1 MKNLTYIQ
9 TVLIKHSLIVLF
21 TIFYGTQL
29 LAQVSPQERQALI
42 DLYNATDG
50 DNWTSTINGTNPWL
64 VNDASSLVNTWGGVT
79 VEDNKVI
86 GIYLF
91 GGGVAGQLPNSIGDL
106 VHLRSL
112 VITRSGGLTG
122 GIPSTIGNLTQL
134 ESINLSSN
142 QLTEPIPVELGN
154 LTKLTGINLYR
165 NRITGTIPSSLGNLI
180 NLIGLTLGENALSG
194 SIPSELGNLTNLT
207 GLNLFQNQLTGTIPS
222 SIGNLT
228 NLTSLALARNGLTGG
243 IPISIVNLTKITGLD
258 LSSNKLSDPIPP
270 ELGNMTNLT
279 GLNLYRNRITGSI
292 PKELANLTNLVGLTL
307 GENALTGSIPPELGS
322 LTNLTGLNLFQN
334 QLTGSIPPE
343 LGNLQNLVGLT
354 LGRNS
359 LTGPIPAALG
369 NLTNLESLDLG
380 TNRLTSIAPE
390 LGNLTKLKSLILYIN
405 QITSPIPSEIG
416 NLTNLETFTV
426 ERNAITGSIPSE
438 LGNLK
443 KLKSLSFSR
452 NQLTGSIPESI
463 GQLTD
468 LQGLGVSY
476 NNLSGKVPSGLATI
490 VSNGVLK
497 GLGLERNK
505 FVFSDFEAEFQTYR
519 NDLTN
524 FNYLLQDKVDEVE
537 TLSVSQNESITLT
550 SLALTSPNNSYQ
562 WFKNNVAIPG
572 ATNKDLV
579 IANATDSD
587 AGVYHFTATNSIIT
601 DLTLTR
607 NSITVE
613 IGCGVSA
620 SEKQALIDLYNST
633 DGVNWRYSTNWL
645 TDAPV
650 CDWYG
655 VTVSN
660 GKVTKLSLA
669 LNGVAG
675 PLPNNFSDLI
685 HLESVTFER
694 NALTGTIPSSIGNM
708 TNLTFLHL
716 GSNQLTGEIP
726 ASIGN
731 LTNLTALSLYRNGL
745 TGSIPSELG
754 NLTNLETL
762 HLFSNG
768 LTGVIP
774 ASFGNLTKLKI
785 LMLYINRLEGPL
797 PSELGNLSALENL
810 SFERNVIT
818 GPIPTSF
825 GNLISLKELNLGNNQ
840 LSGSIPSELGNLSSL
855 IGLRLFWNRLEGEIP
870 SELSNISNLEIISL
884 TRNLLTG
891 EIPSSLGTITSLK
904 LLDVSINNITGT
916 VPASIGQLTNL
927 NHLGLTQNKLSGRI
941 PPELESLTTSDVLNV
956 LGLQQNNFV
965 FSDFET
971 EFQTYKNDLTT
982 FNYLLQDKV
991 DEVETLSVTEN
1002 GTITLTSTALT
1013 SPNNSY
1019 QWYRDGVLIPGAINK
1034 DLVITNA
1041 KESDAGIYHFTATNS
1056 IVTDLTLERNP
1067 ITLTVEENICGVS
1080 ESEKQAL
1087 LDLYNATNG
1096 DSWSNTLASNK
1107 PWDENISVCDW
1118 YGVTVVDG
1126 KVVGLN
1132 LENNVVSGTIP
1143 SSISNLI
1150 YLTNLDLNTNALIGE
1165 IPSSMGALL
1174 ELTYLSMHHNSLT
1187 GNLPPSLGSLS
1198 NLTVMDLG
1206 FNVLQGPIPIA
1217 FCNLSNLEILNLS
1230 NNQLSGSIP
1239 KELGILK
1246 KLRRINLQYNFFT
1259 NVIPSQL
1266 VSLSNLEYLALNNNI
1281 LSGVIP
1287 FTATEFSRLESFL
1300 FENNKFIFSDFEN
1313 KHIGYKDFINTIYQ
1327 YSPQAKT
1334 DAVETKTVTTGNT
1347 ITLTTVLSSENNNY
1361 QWFKGDVL
1369 IPSATSREYSITNAT
1384 IEDAGD
1390 YYFKATNNVIDGL
1403 TLERNVVT
1411 LNVVNNCEV
1420 STTER
1425 QALEALYTSTNGTN
1439 WTNTLAENQSW
1450 LINDSDS
1457 AICDWYGVV
1466 VEDNKVVELNLS
1478 NNNLQGILPDIFN
1491 GLPYLKKIR
1500 FDGNILSGEIPV
1512 SFSAIAGLDI
1522 LAIENNRFI
1531 FSDIETGS
1539 DNYVLKLGNE
1549 FTYIPQDM
1557 VDDENTV
1564 RVTQGE
1570 SVTLTTIQ
1578 LTSNA
1583 NTYQW
1588 FKNGLPIDGA
1598 TNKEYTITN
1607 ATIEDQAVYFFEATN
1622 TIVDDLILMRRAIK
1636 IEVVEEGDTCRVSES
1651 EKQALIDLYNST
1663 NGPNWTNNTNWLT
1676 DAPVCDWYGVTVVEG
1691 KVISLSLVNNNLDGI
1706 LTPSISNLN
1715 LLTELI
1721 LNSNRKLLGSLPLEL
1736 MEMINLER
1744 LALSSCN
1751 LSGNIPEEIGN
1762 LLNLEELYLGYNNFS
1777 GTIPL
1782 NISILS
1788 KLRVLAINS
1797 NDIEGTIPDTINN
1810 LSNLETLDLFS
1821 NELEGQIPDSIVD
1834 LVNLKLLRLFS
1845 NKLEGIIPEQIGK
1858 LINLNQLQLGNN
1870 RLVGTIPVGITNLLE
1885 LTNFNIF
1892 NNQIEGTI
1900 PADIG
1905 NLSLLT
1911 ELVLAQNKLE
1921 GTIPDS
1927 ISNLQEL
1934 SNLNIYSN
1942 SLNGKIPSGLTS
1954 LLNWTH
1960 FLFSSNNFVFSDFE
1974 NEHVSYTNQ
1983 IANQY
1988 AYFPQKKVDEIE
2000 TKSIVSGQSVTLTSN
2015 DLTSTNNR
2023 YQWFKTVNGSTTE
2036 IPGATNKEYTIENVA
2051 ETDAGIYHFTATN
2064 SIVTDLTLT
2073 RNPITLEVLEAGAC
2087 AVSDED
2093 RQALIDFYQTTNGDA
2108 WVNTVNG
2115 SQPWLINDPTSK
2127 VCDWF
2132 GVTISSDYKV
2142 ESIQLPGNN
2151 LRGEIPTSL
2160 EVLKDLKVLDLS
2172 QNSMIGEIPV
2182 ILGNMPNLESLNL
2195 RENVLVGAIPEAITN
2210 ITSLQTLDLGLNRFS
2225 SVIPTTIGELQALT
2239 YLDLS
2244 ENKLEG
2250 TIPESLYT
2258 SLSLEVI
2265 KFQKNN
2271 LSGGVSGSI
2280 GDLVN
2285 LEVFWLSENNFSG
2298 AIPSSITSI
2307 PGLYNVHL
2315 DANAFGS
2322 DLPLLIPNFALANT
2336 EVQINSNR
2344 FVFSDFENEHP
2355 QYRDNL
2361 TNYTYIPQ
2369 AKVDRVE
2376 TIIVELGGSARLF
2389 TDDLTSPNNMYRWYK
2404 GQDFFVE
2411 TQLREI
2417 TIDNITEADLGDY
2430 YFVATNSTIEGLV
2443 LERNR
2448 ITLKLRDITPP
2459 DGGDCDILEGVVD
2472 GSFENCYDSSGIIG
2486 TTTQNND
2493 LSCSGFDTP
2502 GNFMYT
2508 WKIDPNNQGTSGGIL
2523 SLVQESPDGGAFASC
2538 RVDQPQ
2544 SQFPSIILFALQK
2557 EITEIEIGAEYE
2569 ISFYQSN
2576 GGYSGATS
2584 EFNASWRVSWSQGFG
2599 SGSSENSPDML
2610 VKGGLVGNN
2619 SEAPTWDLVK
2629 MRFTAASSSMNL
2641 TFTPVVPA
2649 HNTVDNGV
2657 LVHLLIDGIKV
2668 TKVDGDCG
2676 DTTSDYEF
2684 CLSQDSPTIADL
2696 TSPITGTNMVSWYE
2710 LETGGEPLPLDE
2722 EITENFTYWA
2732 DDNLGNPRVSVDVDV
2747 YGGFIGYDN
2756 LEDYDYQSFAVITD
2770 PKISD
2775 LQSPGENITWYS
2787 AAVGGIQYNDSDPLV
2802 NGSSYYAQQGT
2813 SPCRFEVSV
2822 FVGVFPPLGDG
2833 WQFFCKSTDP
2843 TLNSIE
2849 LADLDAG
2856 YSYRWYNQEIGG
2868 SALDT
2873 TIGLLDGDIYFVTI
2887 VDPEGNESERRQIEV
2902 SVYDIP
2908 PPVVTRTHQVFYSND
2923 PVTVSELIAVGN
2935 NIIWYDAN
2943 GIAFDPETHL
2953 DESVTYYAG
2962 QTDLNCK
2969 EGDINCCVSTERIA
2983 VTVEI
2988 LEELPPSLI
2997 GCERFRPQPG
3007 DHYVISAWVREDGLL
3022 ATNPEVKPFSAVSN
3036 SFVKLLEHLYEDVLV
3051 GNKSI
3056 PAIYKVDNRQLD
3068 DLIPF
3073 IVNSVD
3079 KNLTVY
3085 NFKPYKRKQDNEGPE
3100 RTVGFEFSLIPGN
3113 NAPVYRYQTP
3123 FVVENGNNQ
3132 KNYRYP
3138 LSHNS
3143 EVLDLKFKDVIV
3155 TGNTLKIISDFSIT
3169 GAPYSLTRTNIENN
3183 TNAAGIQSEITTF
3196 TFISDPDYQAMKYMN
3211 SSMRLIFKSGDPVAS
3226 EDELEEIQNIE
3237 FTPKGALI
3245 DGWQRVSADFVIPLD
3260 AINMTISLESNIR
3273 QGSPESLN
3281 VYFDDIRIHPFE
3293 GNMKTFVYD
3302 PITQRL
3308 QAELDENNYATFY
3321 EYDQEGGLI
3330 RVKKETER
3338 GVYTIQETRSGN
3350 AKRTN

>member
-1 MKNLTYIQ
+1 MKNLNQYI
-9 TVLIKHSLIVLF
+9 IKNGIILLLCLCSSIVSV
-21 TIFYGTQL
+21 
-29 LAQVSPQERQALI
+29 AQVSPQERQALI
-42 DLYNATDG
+42 DLYN
-50 DNWTSTINGTNPWL
+50 
-64 VNDASSLVNTWGGVT
+64 
-79 VEDNKVI
+79 
-86 GIYLF
+86 
-91 GGGVAGQLPNSIGDL
+91 
-106 VHLRSL
+106 
-112 VITRSGGLTG
+112 
-122 GIPSTIGNLTQL
+122 
-134 ESINLSSN
+134 
-142 QLTEPIPVELGN
+142 
-154 LTKLTGINLYR
+154 
-165 NRITGTIPSSLGNLI
+165 
-180 NLIGLTLGENALSG
+180 
-194 SIPSELGNLTNLT
+194 
-207 GLNLFQNQLTGTIPS
+207 
-222 SIGNLT
+222 
-228 NLTSLALARNGLTGG
+228 
-243 IPISIVNLTKITGLD
+243 
-258 LSSNKLSDPIPP
+258 
-270 ELGNMTNLT
+270 
-279 GLNLYRNRITGSI
+279 
-292 PKELANLTNLVGLTL
+292 
-307 GENALTGSIPPELGS
+307 
-322 LTNLTGLNLFQN
+322 
-334 QLTGSIPPE
+334 
-343 LGNLQNLVGLT
+343 
-354 LGRNS
+354 
-359 LTGPIPAALG
+359 
-369 NLTNLESLDLG
+369 
-380 TNRLTSIAPE
+380 
-390 LGNLTKLKSLILYIN
+390 
-405 QITSPIPSEIG
+405 
-416 NLTNLETFTV
+416 
-426 ERNAITGSIPSE
+426 
-438 LGNLK
+438 
-443 KLKSLSFSR
+443 
-452 NQLTGSIPESI
+452 
-463 GQLTD
+463 
-468 LQGLGVSY
+468 
-476 NNLSGKVPSGLATI
+476 
-490 VSNGVLK
+490 
-497 GLGLERNK
+497 
-505 FVFSDFEAEFQTYR
+505 
-519 NDLTN
+519 
-524 FNYLLQDKVDEVE
+524 
-537 TLSVSQNESITLT
+537 
-550 SLALTSPNNSYQ
+550 
-562 WFKNNVAIPG
+562 
-572 ATNKDLV
+572 
-579 IANATDSD
+579 
-587 AGVYHFTATNSIIT
+587 
-601 DLTLTR
+601 
-607 NSITVE
+607 
-613 IGCGVSA
+613 
-620 SEKQALIDLYNST
+620 ST
-633 DGVNWRYSTNWL
+633 DGANWTNNTNWL

-650 CDWYG
+650 RDWYG
-655 VTVSN
+655 VTAVN
-660 GKVTKLSLA
+660 GKITRLSLVNNNLVGNLPNSISNLLNLTSLGLTTNKISGELPSAIGSLINLSVLNLNDNELTGILPIELGQLIVLTNLSLA
-669 LNGVAG
+669 SNSFTGNIPVELGQLSILRILDLQNNG
-675 PLPNNFSDLI
+675 L
-685 HLESVTFER
+685 
-694 NALTGTIPSSIGNM
+694 IGN
-708 TNLTFLHL
+708 
-716 GSNQLTGEIP
+716 
-726 ASIGN
+726 
-731 LTNLTALSLYRNGL
+731 
-745 TGSIPSELG
+745 IPSELV
-754 NLTNLETL
+754 NTNLQSL
-762 HLFSNG
+762 
-768 LTGVIP
+768 
-774 ASFGNLTKLKI
+774 I
-785 LMLYINRLEGPL
+785 LND
-797 PSELGNLSALENL
+797 
-810 SFERNVIT
+810 
-818 GPIPTSF
+818 
-825 GNLISLKELNLGNNQ
+825 NN
-840 LSGSIPSELGNLSSL
+840 LSGSIPL
-855 IGLRLFWNRLEGEIP
+855 
-870 SELSNISNLEIISL
+870 ELSQLSNLQNLNLNRNNLNGNISNGFSLLANFNQLEIRFNS
-884 TRNLLTG
+884 
-891 EIPSSLGTITSLK
+891 
-904 LLDVSINNITGT
+904 
-916 VPASIGQLTNL
+916 
-927 NHLGLTQNKLSGRI
+927 
-941 PPELESLTTSDVLNV
+941 
-956 LGLQQNNFV
+956 FV
-965 FSDFET
+965 FSNFET
-971 EFQTYKNDLTT
+971 EFEFYKNNLNL
-982 FNYLLQDKV
+982 FAYAPQAKV
-991 DEVETLSVTEN
+991 DQEETLSVAEN

-1019 QWYRDGVLIPGAINK
+1019 QWYRDGVLISGAIDK

-1206 FNVLQGPIPIA
+1206 FNTLQGPIPIA

-1266 VSLSNLEYLALNNNI
+1266 ISLSNLEYLALNNNI

-1420 STTER
+1420 SATER

-1531 FSDIETGS
+1531 FSDIETGF

-1557 VDDENTV
+1557 VDDENTD
-1564 RVTQGE
+1564 RVAQGE
-1570 SVTLTTIQ
+1570 SVTLTTTQ

-1607 ATIEDQAVYFFEATN
+1607 VTAADQAVYFFEATN
-1622 TIVDDLILMRRAIK
+1622 TIVDDLILIRRAIK
-1636 IEVVEEGDTCRVSES
+1636 VEVIEEGDTCGVSES

-1663 NGPNWTNNTNWLT
+1663 DGPNWTNNSNWLT
-1676 DAPVCDWYGVTVVEG
+1676 DAPVCDWYGVTVIEG
-1691 KVISLSLVNNNLDGI
+1691 KVTELYLYNNKLSGVLP
-1706 LTPSISNLN
+1706 LTINQLSNL
-1715 LLTELI
+1715 T
-1721 LNSNRKLLGSLPLEL
+1721 
-1736 MEMINLER
+1736 R
-1744 LALSSCN
+1744 LALAVN
-1751 LSGNIPEEIGN
+1751 RLSGNIPEELGELKELYYLHLGMNLFSGEIPAKLYQLQNLTDITLANNELSGLVSSQIGN
-1762 LLNLEELYLGYNNFS
+1762 LINLTRIDFGGNLLS
-1777 GTIPL
+1777 GNIP
-1782 NISILS
+1782 SE
-1788 KLRVLAINS
+1788 
-1797 NDIEGTIPDTINN
+1797 IES
-1810 LSNLETLDLFS
+1810 LSNLRHIELNDNQFTGNIPIELGGLS
-1821 NELEGQIPDSIVD
+1821 NLQV
-1834 LVNLKLLRLFS
+1834 LLLYN
-1845 NKLEGIIPEQIGK
+1845 NKLEGPIPNE
-1858 LINLNQLQLGNN
+1858 LG
-1870 RLVGTIPVGITNLLE
+1870 
-1885 LTNFNIF
+1885 
-1892 NNQIEGTI
+1892 
-1900 PADIG
+1900 
-1905 NLSLLT
+1905 LLT
-1911 ELVLAQNKLE
+1911 ELNRLNLSVNLLTGEVPIEINNLNKLE
-1921 GTIPDS
+1921 NFS
-1927 ISNLQEL
+1927 FAFNKIS
-1934 SNLNIYSN
+1934 
-1942 SLNGKIPSGLTS
+1942 GKIPLD
-1954 LLNWTH
+1954 LNALRKLI
-1960 FLFSSNNFVFSDFE
+1960 FSNNQFVFSDIEEKFDLFRSE
-1974 NEHVSYTNQ
+1974 LVNNYR
-1983 IANQY
+1983 
-1988 AYFPQKKVDEIE
+1988 YFPQAKIDEIE
-2000 TKSIVSGQSVTLTSN
+2000 TKSIVSGQSVTLTST

-2036 IPGATNKEYTIENVA
+2036 IPGATDREYTIENVA

-2108 WVNTVNG
+2108 WVNTVDG

-2132 GVTISSDYKV
+2132 GVTVSSDYKV

-2172 QNSMIGEIPV
+2172 QNNMIGEIPV
-2182 ILGNMPNLESLNL
+2182 TLGNMPNLESLNL

-2271 LSGGVSGSI
+2271 LSGGVSVSI

-2307 PGLYNVHL
+2307 PGLYSVHL

-2322 DLPLLIPNFALANT
+2322 DLPLLIPNFTLPNT
-2336 EVQINSNR
+2336 EVQIDNNR

-2355 QYRDNL
+2355 QYRGNL

-2389 TDDLTSPNNMYRWYK
+2389 TDDLTSPNNTYRWFK

-2430 YFVATNSTIEGLV
+2430 YFVATNSTIEN
-2443 LERNR
+2443 LELTRYK
-2448 ITLKLRDITPP
+2448 ITLRLEDVNPP
-2459 DGGDCDILEGVVD
+2459 GDDCNVLEGVAD
-2472 GSFENCYDSSGIIG
+2472 GSFESLFNVASTNSQSNSDVTSSGG
-2486 TTTQNND
+2486 WQVF
-2493 LSCSGFDTP
+2493 SQTP
-2502 GNFMYT
+2502 DSWRTPITGNRAFISQRHP
-2508 WKIDPNNQGTSGGIL
+2508 K
-2523 SLVQESPDGGAFASC
+2523 SPDGEVFVGALGRYDLSGNGEGA
-2538 RVDQPQ
+2538 
-2544 SQFPSIILFALQK
+2544 I
-2557 EITEIEIGAEYE
+2557 EIEGITTTINNLDIGQEYR
-2569 ISFYQSN
+2569 ITFYQSN
-2576 GGYSGATS
+2576 GTNKILHDNITPDPDDAG
-2584 EFNASWRVSWSQGFG
+2584 NWKIVFG
-2599 SGSSENSPDML
+2599 SETKYSDFILVENNGVWQEQSLVFTASSQQQDLSFIASAITKPANSYVHIYML
-2610 VKGGLVGNN
+2610 V
-2619 SEAPTWDLVK
+2619 D
-2629 MRFTAASSSMNL
+2629 
-2641 TFTPVVPA
+2641 
-2649 HNTVDNGV
+2649 D
-2657 LVHLLIDGIKV
+2657 IKV
-2668 TKVDGDCG
+2668 AKVGANCD

-2710 LETGGEPLPLDE
+2710 FETGGEPLPLDE

-2787 AAVGGIQYNDSDPLV
+2787 AAVGGIQYNDSDSLV

-2868 SALDT
+2868 AALDT

-2908 PPVVTRTHQVFYSND
+2908 PPLVTRTHQVFYSND
-2923 PVTVSELIAVGN
+2923 PVTVSELVAVGN

-3085 NFKPYKRKQDNEGPE
+3085 NFKLYKRKQDNEGPE